1 MDCEKC
7 GCEMTDD
14 KFSDVLCKDGQ
25 WFTVYLRSCP
35 NCGHVDDKGTW
46 VE

>member
-7 GCEMTDD
+7 GAELTDD
-14 KFSDVLCKDGQ
+14 KFEDVIHKDGTY
-25 WFTVYLRSCP
+25 FTVHLRSCP